1 MNYDKRKDIDALIE
15 QFWKRGYMTV
25 SRKYG
30 TYLPEPDKVGIYDV
44 DVIARY
50 NDSFAIGIVLN
61 DEDFIDLMKTQ
72 NKIVYLSTRQTK
84 YNGKRVA
91 LFIGVSLKN
100 YKTAKSLLDT
110 LPDEIKRNIRLIQII
125 DRQNSEQSLRR
136 KNNNVLFSWLICKS

>member
-1 MNYDKRKDIDALIE
+1 MNHDRRKDIDALIE

-50 NDSFAIGIVLN
+50 NDSFAIGIILT
-61 DEDFIDLMKTQ
+61 DEDFYDINKTQ
-72 NKIVYLSTRQTK
+72 SKIVYLSGRQTK
-84 YNGKRVA
+84 FNGKKVA

-100 YKTAKSLLDT
+100 YKAAKT
-110 LPDEIKRNIRLIQII
+110 MIEVLPDEVKRNIRLIQII
-125 DRQNSEQSLRR
+125 DRKNSEQTTRR
-136 KNNNVLFSWLICKS
+136 KNNGILFS

>member
-125 DRQNSEQSLRR
+125 DRQNSEQSPRR
-136 KNNNVLFSWLICKS
+136 KNNVLFS

>member
-1 MNYDKRKDIDALIE
+1 MNHDRRKDIDALIE

-50 NDSFAIGIVLN
+50 NDSFAIGIILT
-61 DEDFIDLMKTQ
+61 DEDFYDINKTQ
-72 NKIVYLSTRQTK
+72 SKIVYLSSRQTK
-84 YNGKRVA
+84 FNGKKVA

-100 YKTAKSLLDT
+100 YKAAKT
-110 LPDEIKRNIRLIQII
+110 MIEVLPDEVKRNIRLIQII
-125 DRQNSEQSLRR
+125 DRQNSEQTTRR
-136 KNNNVLFSWLICKS
+136 KNNGILFS

>member
-1 MNYDKRKDIDALIE
+1 MNYDKRKDVDALIE

-50 NDSFAIGIVLN
+50 NDSFAIGIVLT
-61 DEDFIDLMKTQ
+61 DEDFFDLKKTQ

-84 YNGKRVA
+84 FNGKKVA
-91 LFIGVSLKN
+91 LFVGVSLKN
-100 YKTAKSLLDT
+100 YKTAKSILET
-110 LPDEIKRNIRLIQII
+110 LPDEVRKNIRLIQII
-125 DRQNSEQSLRR
+125 DRQNSEQTARR
-136 KNNNVLFSWLICKS
+136 KNNNVLFS

>member
-1 MNYDKRKDIDALIE
+1 MTYDKRKDVDALIE
-15 QFWKRGYMTV
+15 HFWKRGYMTV

-61 DEDFIDLMKTQ
+61 DEDFIDLNKSQ
-72 NKIVYLSTRQTK
+72 NKIIYLSTRQTK
-84 YNGKRVA
+84 FNGKRVA

-100 YKTAKSLLDT
+100 YKIAKSLLNT
-110 LPDEIKRNIRLIQII
+110 LPDEVKKNIRLIQII
-125 DRQNSEQSLRR
+125 DHQNPEQSLRR
-136 KNNNVLFSWLICKS
+136 KNNNVLFS

>member
-1 MNYDKRKDIDALIE
+1 MNFVKRKDIDALIE

-61 DEDFIDLMKTQ
+61 DEDFVDLKKTQ

-100 YKTAKSLLDT
+100 YKSAKSLLDT
-110 LPDEIKRNIRLIQII
+110 LPDEIKKNIRLIQII
-125 DRQNSEQSLRR
+125 DRQNSEQSPRR
-136 KNNNVLFSWLICKS
+136 KNTIALFS

>member
-1 MNYDKRKDIDALIE
+1 MNYDRRKDVDALIE

-50 NDSFAIGIVLN
+50 NDSFAIGIVLT
-61 DEDFIDLMKTQ
+61 DEDFFDLKKTQ

-84 YNGKRVA
+84 FNGKKVA
-91 LFIGVSLKN
+91 LFVGVSLKN
-100 YKTAKSLLDT
+100 YKTAKSLLET
-110 LPDEIKRNIRLIQII
+110 LPDEVRKNIRLIQII
-125 DRQNSEQSLRR
+125 DRQNSEQTTRR
-136 KNNNVLFSWLICKS
+136 KNNNVLFS

>member
-1 MNYDKRKDIDALIE
+1 MNFDKRKDIDALIE

-25 SRKYG
+25 SRKFG

-61 DEDFIDLMKTQ
+61 DEDFVDLKKTQ

-84 YNGKRVA
+84 YNGKRVV

-100 YKTAKSLLDT
+100 YKSAKSLLDT
-110 LPDEIKRNIRLIQII
+110 LPDEIKKNIRLIQII
-125 DRQNSEQSLRR
+125 DRQNSEQSPRR
-136 KNNNVLFSWLICKS
+136 KNTIALFS

>member
-1 MNYDKRKDIDALIE
+1 MNYDKRKDVDALIE

-50 NDSFAIGIVLN
+50 NDSFAIGIVLT
-61 DEDFIDLMKTQ
+61 DEDFFDLKKTQ

-84 YNGKRVA
+84 FNGKKVA
-91 LFIGVSLKN
+91 LFVGVSFKN
-100 YKTAKSLLDT
+100 YKMAKSILET
-110 LPDEIKRNIRLIQII
+110 LPDEVRKNIRLIQII
-125 DRQNSEQSLRR
+125 DRRNSEQTARR
-136 KNNNVLFSWLICKS
+136 KNNNILFS

>member
-1 MNYDKRKDIDALIE
+1 MNYDRRKDVDALIE

-50 NDSFAIGIVLN
+50 NDSFAIGIVLT
-61 DEDFIDLMKTQ
+61 DEDFFDLQKTQ

-84 YNGKRVA
+84 FNGKKVA
-91 LFIGVSLKN
+91 LFVGVSLKN
-100 YKTAKSLLDT
+100 YKTAKGFLEA
-110 LPDEIKRNIRLIQII
+110 LPDEIRKNIRLIQII
-125 DRQNSEQSLRR
+125 DRQGSERTTRR
-136 KNNNVLFSWLICKS
+136 KNNNVLFS

>member
-30 TYLPEPDKVGIYDV
+30 TYLPEPDKIGIYDV

-136 KNNNVLFSWLICKS
+136 KNNNVLFS

>member
-1 MNYDKRKDIDALIE
+1 MNYDRRKDVDALIE

-50 NDSFAIGIVLN
+50 NNSFAIGIVLT
-61 DEDFIDLMKTQ
+61 DEDFFNLEKTK

-84 YNGKRVA
+84 FNGKKVA
-91 LFIGVSLKN
+91 LFVGVSLKN
-100 YKTAKSLLDT
+100 YKTAKGLVET
-110 LPDEIKRNIRLIQII
+110 LPDEVKKNIRLIQII
-125 DRQNSEQSLRR
+125 DRKNIEQTARR
-136 KNNNVLFSWLICKS
+136 KNNNILLS

>member
-61 DEDFIDLMKTQ
+61 DEDFIDLKKTQ

-84 YNGKRVA
+84 NNGKRVV

-100 YKTAKSLLDT
+100 YKAAKSLLDT

-125 DRQNSEQSLRR
+125 DRQNSEQSPRR
-136 KNNNVLFSWLICKS
+136 KNNNVLFS

>member
-136 KNNNVLFSWLICKS
+136 KNNNVLFS

>member
-15 QFWKRGYMTV
+15 QFWKRGYMTL

-50 NDSFAIGIVLN
+50 NDSIAIGIVLN
-61 DEDFIDLMKTQ
+61 DEDFIDLKKTQ

-84 YNGKRVA
+84 NNGKRVA
-91 LFIGVSLKN
+91 LFVGVSLKN
-100 YKTAKSLLDT
+100 YKAAKSLLET

-125 DRQNSEQSLRR
+125 DRQNSEQSPRR
-136 KNNNVLFSWLICKS
+136 KNNNVLFS

>member
-1 MNYDKRKDIDALIE
+1 MNYDRRKDVDALIE

-50 NDSFAIGIVLN
+50 NDSFAIGIVLT
-61 DEDFIDLMKTQ
+61 DEDFFDLKKTQ

-84 YNGKRVA
+84 FNGKKVA
-91 LFIGVSLKN
+91 LFVGVSLKN
-100 YKTAKSLLDT
+100 YKTAKSLIET
-110 LPDEIKRNIRLIQII
+110 LPDEVRKNIRLIQII
-125 DRQNSEQSLRR
+125 DRQNSEQTARR
-136 KNNNVLFSWLICKS
+136 KNNNVLFS

>member
-1 MNYDKRKDIDALIE
+1 MNYDRRKDVDALIE

-50 NDSFAIGIVLN
+50 NDSFAIGIVLT
-61 DEDFIDLMKTQ
+61 DEDFFDLKKTQ

-84 YNGKRVA
+84 FNGKKVA
-91 LFIGVSLKN
+91 LFVGVSLKN
-100 YKTAKSLLDT
+100 YKTAKSLLET
-110 LPDEIKRNIRLIQII
+110 LPDEVRKNIRLIQII
-125 DRQNSEQSLRR
+125 DRQNSEQTTRR
-136 KNNNVLFSWLICKS
+136 KNNNILFS

>member
-1 MNYDKRKDIDALIE
+1 MTYDKRKDVDALIE
-15 QFWKRGYMTV
+15 HFWKRGYMTV

-61 DEDFIDLMKTQ
+61 DEDFIDLNKTQ
-72 NKIVYLSTRQTK
+72 NKIIYLSTRQTK
-84 YNGKRVA
+84 FNGKRVA

-100 YKTAKSLLDT
+100 YKIAKSLLNT
-110 LPDEIKRNIRLIQII
+110 LPDEVKKNIRLIQII
-125 DRQNSEQSLRR
+125 DHQNPEQSLRR
-136 KNNNVLFSWLICKS
+136 KNNNVLFS